1 LEPEVS
7 NSLVRDHLPATY
19 FYEYQQLRAQLMEM
33 LDDSDL
39 RFRVGGASRGLGELC
54 REIGEIEHAYIE
66 SFKTF
71 TQNFRY
77 RNHDPSLE
85 TSTSALIAWYAE
97 LDQELMEALRGLSEE
112 DIEGHKIARSDF
124 DFDDFAPLPK
134 IQIDTY
140 REALL
145 IFYGKVSVYLRAM
158 GKTFPRQW
166 IEWIG

>member
-1 LEPEVS
+1 MS
-7 NSLVRDHLPATY
+7 NSLVRDHLPVTY
-19 FYEYQQLRAQLMEM
+19 FFEYQQLRDQLIEL
-33 LDDSDL
+33 LDDADL
-39 RFRVGGASRGLGELC
+39 KFRMGGASQCLGELC
-54 REIGEIEHAYIE
+54 REIGEIEHSYIE

-71 TQNFRY
+71 NQNFRY

-85 TSTSALIAWYAE
+85 TSTTALAAWYSE
-97 LDQELMEALRGLSEE
+97 LDMQLMEVLNELTEE
-112 DIEGHKIARSDF
+112 DIDTHKIARSDF
-124 DFDDFAPLPK
+124 DFDDFAPLPRH
-134 IQIDTY
+134 QIDTY

>member
-1 LEPEVS
+1 MS
-7 NSLVRDHLPATY
+7 NSLVRDHLPVTY
-19 FYEYQQLRAQLMEM
+19 FFEYQQLRDQLMEL

-39 RFRVGGASRGLGELC
+39 KFRMGGATLCLGELC
-54 REIGEIEHAYIE
+54 REIGEIEHSYIE
-66 SFKTF
+66 SFRTF
-71 TQNFRY
+71 NQNFRY

-85 TSTSALIAWYAE
+85 TKTDALIAWYSE
-97 LDQELMEALRGLSEE
+97 LDAELMEVLNGLTEE

-134 IQIDTY
+134 IQMDTY

-145 IFYGKVSVYLRAM
+145 IFYAKVSVYLRAM